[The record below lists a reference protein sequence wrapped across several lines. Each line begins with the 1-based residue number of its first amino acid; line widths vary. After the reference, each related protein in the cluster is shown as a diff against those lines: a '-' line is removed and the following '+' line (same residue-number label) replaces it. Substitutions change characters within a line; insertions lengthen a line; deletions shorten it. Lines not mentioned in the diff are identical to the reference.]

1 MHSLAL
7 FGGQPIRKK
16 PFPAWPPVTT
26 PLKEALLSTLE
37 SGVWGVGSQVITDFE
52 TAFAQFQG
60 ARFCIST
67 SSGTA
72 ALWVTLKAAGV
83 AAGDEVIIPPYTF
96 IATATAVLMANA
108 VPVFVDVD
116 PDTFNLNPA
125 LIEGAITDRT
135 RVIMPVHMG
144 GNPAQM
150 DQILKVARRHNLQ
163 VIEDAAQAH
172 GAEWDHR
179 RVGAL
184 GLGGIFSFQSSKNMA
199 AGEGGA
205 IVSNDETFIGNCFS
219 YYNCGRVREGA
230 WYEHRVAGGNFRLN
244 AFAASILRAQ
254 LDTISE
260 TMALRDANRQRL
272 DEVLGQIKGLTP
284 VKTYA
289 QTTRSANHIYLLKYQ
304 SQAFHGLSR
313 EVFFKAMQAEG
324 IYTYAGYRPLY
335 RESLFTDE
343 IGEYPWLESQRY
355 ARLQLPVTE
364 RLCNQEAVWLK
375 QTYLLG
381 TERDTQDI
389 IDAFEKVT
397 TAMRKSPALFREV

>member
-1 MHSLAL
+1 MSSLAL
-7 FGGQPIRKK
+7 FGGQPVRKT
-16 PFPAWPPVTT
+16 PFPSWPPVTT

-37 SGVWGVGSQVITDFE
+37 SGVWGVGSHVIRDFE
-52 TAFAQFQG
+52 KAFAQYQG
-60 ARFCIST
+60 ARYCIST

-116 PDTFNLNPA
+116 PDTFNLDPT
-125 LIEGAITDRT
+125 LIEAAITERT

-144 GNPAQM
+144 GNPAHM
-150 DQILKVARRHNLQ
+150 DQILKIARKHDLQ

-172 GAEWDHR
+172 GAEWNHQ

-205 IVSNDETFIGNCFS
+205 IVSNDETFIDNCFS

-244 AFAASILRAQ
+244 AFAASILLAQ

-260 TMALRDANRQRL
+260 TMALRDTNRLHL
-272 DEVLGQIKGLTP
+272 DEALDQIEGLTP
-284 VKTYA
+284 LKTYPQA
-289 QTTRSANHIYLLKYQ
+289 TRSANHIYLLKYDA
-304 SQAFHGLSR
+304 SAFHGLSR

-335 RESLFTDE
+335 KESLFTDE
-343 IGEYPWLESQRY
+343 IGEYPWLESEYYNQ
-355 ARLQLPVTE
+355 LQLPVTE
-364 RLCNQEAVWLK
+364 RLCNDEAVWLK

-381 TERDTQDI
+381 NEQDTQDI
-389 IDAFEKVT
+389 IDAFDKVT
-397 TAMRKSPALFREV
+397 TAMKNQPELFQDV

>member
-1 MHSLAL
+1 MSSLAL
-7 FGGQPIRKK
+7 FGGQPVRKK
-16 PFPAWPPVTT
+16 PFPSWPPVTT

-37 SGVWGVGSQVITDFE
+37 SGVWGVGSQVINDFE
-52 TAFAQFQG
+52 AAFAQFQG
-60 ARFCIST
+60 ARYCIST

-116 PDTFNLNPA
+116 PDTFNLDPA
-125 LIEGAITDRT
+125 LIEEAITDRT
-135 RVIMPVHMG
+135 RVIMPVHMA
-144 GNPAQM
+144 GNPANM
-150 DQILKVARRHNLQ
+150 DEILRVARKHNLH

-172 GAEWDHR
+172 GAEWNHQP
-179 RVGAL
+179 VGAL

-205 IVSNDETFIGNCFS
+205 IVSNDETFIDNCFS

-244 AFAASILRAQ
+244 AFAASILLAQ
-254 LDTISE
+254 LETISE
-260 TMALRDANRQRL
+260 DMARRDSNRSLL
-272 DEVLGQIKGLTP
+272 DEALGQIEGLTP
-284 VKTYA
+284 VKTYSP
-289 QTTRSANHIYLLKYQ
+289 TTRSANHIYLLKYH
-304 SQAFHGLSR
+304 SPAFHGLSR

-335 RESLFTDE
+335 KESLFTDE
-343 IGEYPWLESQRY
+343 IGEYPWLESDRFSQ
-355 ARLQLPVTE
+355 LQLPVTE
-364 RLCNQEAVWLK
+364 RLCNEEAVWLK
-375 QTYLLG
+375 QIYLLG
-381 TERDTQDI
+381 TEEDTRDI

-397 TAMRKSPALFREV
+397 TAMKTQPELFQDV